1 MVSSSLCFKS
11 LIISTLRYWIHL
23 KFIVIQLYFFFSSS
37 SSQTAPIYWI
47 IPLSTLV
54 WNFLSTEF
62 LQELGSVSGISVLIH
77 GSATA
82 TLRRHSW
89 RELFL
94 SWLSPASPATPP
106 QASFSGPSSTPL
118 LLMASP
124 PALSWCIFPS
134 ISQADLIQHHGLNIS
149 TTLMAYG
156 LFLWPRPL
164 SWLDVAGCPCSLYLE
179 A

>member
-1 MVSSSLCFKS
+1 MD
-11 LIISTLRYWIHL
+11 TLEIYCDPTL
-23 KFIVIQLYFFFSSS
+23 LFFFFFFFSDSTHLLNNSS
-37 SSQTAPIYWI
+37 FHTGLKFSVHWI
-47 IPLSTLV
+47 
-54 WNFLSTEF
+54 

-82 TLRRHSW
+82 TLWRHSW

-118 LLMASP
+118 LLMPSP

-149 TTLMAYG
+149 GTLKAYG